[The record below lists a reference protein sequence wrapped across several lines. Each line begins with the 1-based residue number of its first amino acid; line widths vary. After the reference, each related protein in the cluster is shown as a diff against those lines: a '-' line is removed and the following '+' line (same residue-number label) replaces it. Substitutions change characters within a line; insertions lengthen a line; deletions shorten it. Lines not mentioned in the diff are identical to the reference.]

1 MLFSVLGS
9 GSRGNSV
16 YIESG
21 KTGILIDAGF
31 SGKEIETRLKSVGR
45 ELSKVS
51 ALCITH
57 EHNDHI
63 RGAGVISRRFKMP
76 TFVNGATFSAGEKR
90 MGKLFAQKE
99 FETGDI
105 LQIGDL

>member
-1 MLFSVLGS
+1 MHFSVLGS

-21 KTGILIDAGF
+21 RTGILIDAGF
-31 SGKEIETRLKSVGR
+31 SGKEIETRLKSIGR
-45 ELSKVS
+45 DLSYVR

-63 RGAGVISRRFKMP
+63 QGAGVISRRFKIP
-76 TFVNGATFSAGEKR
+76 TYINGGTFSAGEKK
-90 MGKLFAQKE
+90 MGKLFAHTE
-99 FETGDI
+99 FETGD
-105 LQIGDL
+105 LL